1 MCFIVTYL
9 CSFAFIYRESEKE
22 DKVEMEVTEL
32 SKYSFGGETNLSF
45 DEAVK
50 KVTETLKEQGFGI
63 LTEIDAK
70 KVLKEKLGL
79 ERKPYKI
86 LGACNPHFAHRA
98 IDIEPELGTL
108 LPCNVLVYE
117 KEDGKVLVTA
127 MNPEAALKLV
137 GNPDIEEIAKEVKKR
152 IQNALENL

>member
-1 MCFIVTYL
+1 
-9 CSFAFIYRESEKE
+9 
-22 DKVEMEVTEL
+22 MEVTTL
-32 SKYSFGGETNLSF
+32 SNYSFGGETKLSF

-50 KVTETLKEQGFGI
+50 KVTESMKEQGFGI

-79 ERKPYKI
+79 DRKPYKI
-86 LGACNPHFAHRA
+86 LGACNPQLAHKA
-98 IDIEPELGTL
+98 IDLEPDIGTL

-117 KEDGKVLVTA
+117 KDDGAVVVSA

-137 GNPDIEEIAKEVKKR
+137 GNPNIEDIAKQVRTR
-152 IQNALENL
+152 IEKALEELE

>member
-1 MCFIVTYL
+1 
-9 CSFAFIYRESEKE
+9 
-22 DKVEMEVTEL
+22 MEVRTL
-32 SKYSFGGETNLSF
+32 SNYSFGGETDLSF

-50 KVTETLKEQGFGI
+50 KVTESMKEQGFGI

-79 ERKPYKI
+79 DRKPYKI
-86 LGACNPHFAHRA
+86 LGACNPQFAHKA
-98 IDIEPELGTL
+98 IDMEPEIGTL

-117 KEDGKVLVTA
+117 RDDGTVVVSA

-137 GNPDIEEIAKEVKKR
+137 GNPSIEDIAKQVRTR
-152 IQNALENL
+152 IEKALEEL